1 MSDNE
6 EKKKE
11 LIAQV
16 IAAKFRANI
25 SSRKEDW
32 IDMLKYEIE
41 RLKIEENREERDKIK
56 REIRSLLKNYLNR
69 LLPIDFEERPEEEQM
84 LYIETAYKELT
95 TGESIVLDPD
105 QGIAY
110 GNYVFEILER
120 DFKEALEWG
129 VKLIDAYRTKMGK
142 EVYANSVRDLII
154 RKFDP
159 KLLPPEEEWKKS
171 PVEEKVRMI
180 KEAADKILR
189 DRPFYF

>member
-1 MSDNE
+1 M
-6 EKKKE
+6 
-11 LIAQV
+11 L
-16 IAAKFRANI
+16 
-25 SSRKEDW
+25 KEDY
-32 IDMLKYEIE
+32 IDALKYQIE
-41 RLKIEENREERDKIK
+41 LLKIEEDREERDKIK

-110 GNYVFEILER
+110 GNYVFEYLER
-120 DFKEALEWG
+120 NFKEALEWG
-129 VKLIDAYRTKMGK
+129 VKLIDAYRTKKGK
-142 EVYANSVRDLII
+142 EVFANSVRDLII
-154 RKFDP
+154 KKFDP
-159 KLLPPEEEWKKS
+159 KLLHPEEEWKKS
-171 PVEEKVRMI
+171 PVEKKVRMI

>member
-1 MSDNE
+1 MNNK
-6 EKKKE
+6 EKKDE
-11 LIAQV
+11 LLAQV
-16 IAAKFRANI
+16 VA
-25 SSRKEDW
+25 SMLKEDYVNV
-32 IDMLKYEIE
+32 LKHQIE
-41 RLKIEENREERDKIK
+41 RLKIEEDREERDKIK
-56 REIRSLLKNYLNR
+56 REIRNLLKDYLNR

-84 LYIETAYKELT
+84 LYIETAYKEFT
-95 TGESIVLDPD
+95 TGESTVLDPD
-105 QGIAY
+105 QSIAY
-110 GNYVFEILER
+110 GNYVFGILGR

-142 EVYANSVRDLII
+142 EFYANSVRELII

>member
-1 MSDNE
+1 MSE
-6 EKKKE
+6 ENKKKDE
-11 LIAQV
+11 LLAQV
-16 IAAKFRANI
+16 VA
-25 SSRKEDW
+25 SMLKEDY
-32 IDMLKYEIE
+32 IDALKYQIE

-84 LYIETAYKELT
+84 LYIETAYKEFT

-105 QGIAY
+105 QSIAY
-110 GNYVFEILER
+110 GNYVFGILGR

-142 EVYANSVRDLII
+142 EYYANSVRELII

-189 DRPFYF
+189 DRPFYL